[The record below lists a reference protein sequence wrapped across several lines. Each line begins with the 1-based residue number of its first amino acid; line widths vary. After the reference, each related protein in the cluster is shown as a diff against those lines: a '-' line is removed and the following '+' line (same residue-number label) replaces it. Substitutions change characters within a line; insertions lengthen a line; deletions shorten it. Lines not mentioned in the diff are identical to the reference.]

1 MDADNN
7 FRRKN
12 PCVLCD
18 RFVNLPES
26 TLDGDQA
33 AGLDGLKMPEI
44 LAIYGL
50 PIGGQLEKSIG
61 LLYKKQERWG
71 MM

>member
-1 MDADNN
+1 
-7 FRRKN
+7 
-12 PCVLCD
+12 
-18 RFVNLPES
+18 VNLPES